1 MRAQPFDDYRPLLIA
16 FNLATQ
22 RGDASQGAG
31 TIGPRRKVVEARATR
46 GKRSQHRIAMRY
58 GLVARHAQASQNV
71 ARRPHHHR
79 LCVRTHHFRLYY
91 ILLSTNAARTRR
103 TRYNSA
109 RVLRLDNKAIAHIF
123 YETADLMEVNGDDS
137 FRIRSYRRAA
147 EALEGHPQQVSD
159 LMDEPKKLLAIP
171 GIGKGMAANIQELN
185 REGKLTPH
193 QELLKKYRPSML
205 ELLKIQGLGPK
216 TIAMLWSAFQV
227 SDLAGVEQLA
237 RDGKLRELPRMS
249 EKTEQKILKAIED
262 YRRISG
268 RFLLDEADRTAE
280 KLTEHLRHIQG
291 IDKITPAGSLRRG
304 RETVG
309 DLDVL
314 VTGPCCVDDQQ
325 RADLIEEILRFPGI
339 VQVLAKGDNKV
350 SFKLRNGLQVD
361 VRTLSPDTY
370 GAALQYFTGSKNHNV
385 TLRQRALKLGFTLS
399 EYGLFRLDDNQRV
412 AGATEEEIYGKLN
425 LDCIP
430 PEMRENCGEIEA
442 AAEHKLPRLITIDDI
457 RGEVHMHTV
466 ETDGRN
472 TIAEMAEAAK
482 ARGYQYIAITDHSKN
497 LAFAN
502 GLDDKRAV
510 EHIARIHAAND
521 QTEGITIMAGI
532 EVDILADGALDLSDS
547 VLEQMDVVVASVH
560 SAFNQESGQMTD
572 RLLQAIGNGN
582 VSILG
587 HPTGRL
593 LLRRDAYPF
602 NMDAVLK
609 TALQNKVAMELNAY
623 PDRLDLNDVHLRMA
637 REHGV
642 KVVINTDA
650 HHTTHF
656 EKIKYGILQARRA
669 WLTPADVLNTLP
681 EKEFRQAMKRL

>member
-1 MRAQPFDDYRPLLIA
+1 
-16 FNLATQ
+16 
-22 RGDASQGAG
+22 
-31 TIGPRRKVVEARATR
+31 
-46 GKRSQHRIAMRY
+46 
-58 GLVARHAQASQNV
+58 
-71 ARRPHHHR
+71 
-79 LCVRTHHFRLYY
+79 
-91 ILLSTNAARTRR
+91 
-103 TRYNSA
+103 
-109 RVLRLDNKAIAHIF
+109 LDNKAIAHVF

-147 EALEGHPQQVSD
+147 EALEGHPQQVSE
-159 LMDEPKKLLAIP
+159 LLDEPKKLLGIP
-171 GIGKGMAANIQELN
+171 GIGKGMAANIQELC
-185 REGKLTPH
+185 REGKLSQH
-193 QELLKKYRPSML
+193 QELLQKYRPSML

-216 TIAMLWSAFQV
+216 TIALLWSAFQV

-249 EKTEQKILKAIED
+249 EKSEQKILKAIED

-280 KLTEHLRHIQG
+280 KLTEHLQQVEG
-291 IDKITPAGSLRRG
+291 IEKITPAGSLRRG

-314 VTGPCCVDDQQ
+314 ITGPCCMNEQQ
-325 RADLIEEILRFPGI
+325 RAALIEEILRFPGI

-350 SFKLRNGLQVD
+350 SFKLRSGMQVD
-361 VRTLSPDTY
+361 VRMLPAESY

-385 TLRQRALKLGFTLS
+385 TLRQRALKMGFTLN
-399 EYGLFRLDDNQRV
+399 EYGLSRLDDNHRV
-412 AGATEEEIYGKLN
+412 AGTTEEEIYNTLN
-425 LDCIP
+425 LDFIP
-430 PEMRENCGEIEA
+430 PELRESCGEIEA
-442 AAEHKLPRLITIDDI
+442 AAEHRLPKLITVEEL

-466 ETDGRN
+466 ETDGRC
-472 TIAEMAEAAK
+472 TIDEMAQAARQ
-482 ARGYQYIAITDHSKN
+482 RGYQYIAITDHSKN

-510 EHIARIHAAND
+510 EHIARIRAANE

-532 EVDILADGALDLSDS
+532 EVDILADGTLDLSDA

-560 SAFNQESGQMTD
+560 SAFNQEPGQMTD
-572 RLLQAIGNGN
+572 RLLRAIDNQN

-593 LLRRDAYPF
+593 LLRRDAYQF
-602 NMDAVLK
+602 DMDAILK
-609 TALQNKVAMELNAY
+609 AALKNKVAMELNAY

-637 REHGV
+637 RERGV
-642 KVVINTDA
+642 KIVINTDA
-650 HHTTHF
+650 HHTSHF

-669 WLTPADVLNTLP
+669 WLTAADVLNTLP
-681 EKEFRQAMKRL
+681 EKEFRQAMKH